1 MTGSQ
6 LTYRGGQYLLSDGRG
21 DLRAILVATNEI
33 DARIEADRMVRDH
46 PLDFPAATQNE
57 KES

>member
-1 MTGSQ
+1 MIGAQ
-6 LTYRGGQYLLSDGRG
+6 LTYRRGQYLLSDARG
-21 DLRAILVATNEI
+21 DLQAILIATNAP

-46 PLDFPAATQNE
+46 PLNFPVATQNE